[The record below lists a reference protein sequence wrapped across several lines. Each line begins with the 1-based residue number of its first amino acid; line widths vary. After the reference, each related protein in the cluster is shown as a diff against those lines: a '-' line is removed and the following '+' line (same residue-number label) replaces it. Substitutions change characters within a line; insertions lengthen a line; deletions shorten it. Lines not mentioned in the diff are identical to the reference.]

1 MHDVIRNK
9 ALSIE
14 CGPRSYVKAGLQLKE
29 LPDEREWTTGNFD
42 KVLDLSYT
50 NILNL
55 PDSISNLGNL
65 NSLVLR
71 RCHKLRY
78 LPSLAELKAL
88 KKLDLYQTAISEI
101 PPQME
106 MLEKLAYLGLQ
117 SEGLKELP
125 TGTLPIHIF

>member
-42 KVLDLSYT
+42 
-50 NILNL
+50 
-55 PDSISNLGNL
+55 
-65 NSLVLR
+65 
-71 RCHKLRY
+71 KLRY